1 MKLPILI
8 LGYERSGTTL
18 LRRLISMHPN
28 MPFDIVHEQSKNLF
42 ASKTKDEAI
51 KRLTFPSKQKGV
63 YTGGVSSLEAGQ
75 KIPYINARTAQK
87 SIDKFNSFFGKFHI
101 IHIVR
106 DPIGAINSQVKTF
119 KKNEDKCIKQY
130 FNSVPKV
137 TQYLKSFDNVK
148 TISFE
153 NLLNCPLEQLK
164 SIYNWIGDFE
174 QNDEFLNKVITT
186 KEPWDY
192 QGRMLPG
199 LRYFSSIRLVKQNL
213 VIKNKYVRKINSL
226 K

>member
-1 MKLPILI
+1 
-8 LGYERSGTTL
+8 
-18 LRRLISMHPN
+18 
-28 MPFDIVHEQSKNLF
+28 MPFDIVHEQANKLF
-42 ASKTKDEAI
+42 GSKTKDEAI

-63 YTGGVSSLEAGQ
+63 YTGGISSLKAGQ
-75 KIPYINARTAQK
+75 KIPYVNVQTVRK
-87 SIDKFNSFFGKFHI
+87 SIDKFNIFFDEFHI

-130 FNSVPKV
+130 FDAVPKV

-153 NLLNCPLEQLK
+153 NLLNSPLEELG
-164 SIYNWIGDFE
+164 SIYKWIGDFE
-174 QNDEFLNKVITT
+174 QNNEFLHKVITT

-192 QGRMLPG
+192 RGRMLPG
-199 LRYFSSIRLVKQNL
+199 LRYFSSIRFAKQNL

>member
-18 LRRLISMHPN
+18 LRRLVSMHPR
-28 MPFDIVHEQSKNLF
+28 MPFDIVHEQCKKLF
-42 ASKTKDEAI
+42 TSETKIEAI
-51 KRLTFPSKQKGV
+51 KRLTFKSKQKGV
-63 YTGGVSSLEAGQ
+63 YTGGISSLEAGQ
-75 KIPYINARTAQK
+75 KIPYTSFKTAQK
-87 SIDKFNSFFGKFHI
+87 SISKFAQFFEEFRI

-130 FNSVPKV
+130 FDAVPKV

-153 NLLNCPLEQLK
+153 KLLNYPLEQLK
-164 SIYNWIGDFE
+164 SVYNWIGDFE
-174 QNDEFLNKVITT
+174 QSDEFLNKVITT

-192 QGRMLPG
+192 QGRILTG
-199 LRYFSSIRLVKQNL
+199 LRYFSSIRLAKQNL
-213 VIKNKYVRKINSL
+213 VIKNKYVRKINGL

>member
-18 LRRLISMHPN
+18 LRRLVSMHPK
-28 MPFDIVHEQSKNLF
+28 MPYDIVHEQANKLF
-42 ASKTKDEAI
+42 KSQTKAEAI
-51 KRLTFPSKQKGV
+51 RRLSFPSKQKGV
-63 YTGGVSSLEAGQ
+63 FTGGISSIEAGQ
-75 KIPYINARTAQK
+75 KIPYTSFKTVQK
-87 SIDKFNSFFGKFHI
+87 SVDKFDKFFEKFHI

-106 DPIGAINSQVKTF
+106 DPVGAINSQVKTF

-130 FNSVPKV
+130 FDAVPKV
-137 TQYLKSFDNVK
+137 TQYLKSFNNVK
-148 TISFE
+148 TINFE
-153 NLLNCPLEQLK
+153 NLLNSPLEQLK
-164 SIYNWIGDFE
+164 SIYKWIGGFE

-192 QGRMLPG
+192 CGRMMPG
-199 LRYFSSIRLVKQNL
+199 LRYFSGIRFVKQNL
-213 VIKNKYVRKINSL
+213 VIKNKYVKKIHSL